1 VDFITNVSI
10 ILNHLFIHSV
20 NLKFKSP
27 LGLWEL
33 LKTKTNYLSGEYMD
47 NKEIKRAVKKRY
59 AKFAQ
64 ENASCCPTCASKKGD
79 ITKQTEIIGY
89 SANELKNIPESAILG
104 LGCGNPTALADLKEG
119 ETVLDLGSGA
129 GIDVFLSA
137 NKVGAR
143 GHVIGVDMT
152 EEMIK
157 KAEKIAKENG
167 YKNVEFRLGEIENL
181 PVKDNTVDV
190 IISNCVINLS
200 PDKLQTFK
208 EAFRV
213 LKPGGRLMVSDLVT
227 EGVLPD
233 DIKKSFDAWS
243 GCIAGALEKNVYLET
258 IKKAGFRD
266 VEIVSQNRYA
276 EKEIDNR
283 LVGKIT
289 SIKVRAYK

>member
-1 VDFITNVSI
+1 
-10 ILNHLFIHSV
+10 
-20 NLKFKSP
+20 
-27 LGLWEL
+27 
-33 LKTKTNYLSGEYMD
+33 MD
-47 NKEIKRAVKKRY
+47 DREIKKAVKKRY
-59 AKFAQ
+59 TKFAQ
-64 ENASCCPTCASKKGD
+64 DNTSCCPTCNSKKNG
-79 ITKQTEIIGY
+79 ITEQTKSIGY
-89 SANELKNIPESAILG
+89 SANELKSIPESAVMG
-104 LGCGNPTALADLKEG
+104 LGCGNPTVLADLKEG

-137 NKVGAR
+137 NKVGES
-143 GHVIGVDMT
+143 GHVIGIDMT

-181 PVKDNTVDV
+181 PVKDSTVDV

-227 EGVLPD
+227 EGALPD
-233 DIKKSFDAWS
+233 DIKKNYDAW
-243 GCIAGALEKNVYLET
+243 GACIAGALEKNEYLET

-266 VEIVSQNRYA
+266 VEIVSQNRYTQ
-276 EKEIDNR
+276 KENDGR
-283 LVGKIT
+283 LAGKIT

>member
-1 VDFITNVSI
+1 
-10 ILNHLFIHSV
+10 
-20 NLKFKSP
+20 
-27 LGLWEL
+27 
-33 LKTKTNYLSGEYMD
+33 MD
-47 NKEIKRAVKKRY
+47 NKEIKKAVKKRY
-59 AKFAQ
+59 TNFAQ
-64 ENASCCPTCASKKGD
+64 ENTSCCPTCGSKKND
-79 ITKQTEIIGY
+79 LTKQTESIGY
-89 SANELKNIPESAILG
+89 STNELKSIPESAVMG

-129 GIDVFLSA
+129 GIDVFLAA
-137 NKVGAR
+137 NKVGES

-157 KAEKIAKENG
+157 RAKKIAKENG

-181 PVKDNTVDV
+181 PVKDNTVEV

-227 EGVLPD
+227 EDVLPD
-233 DIKKSFDAWS
+233 DVKKSFDAWS
-243 GCIAGALEKNVYLET
+243 GCIAGALEKNLYIET

-266 VEIVSQNRYA
+266 IRIVSQNRYT
-276 EKEIDNR
+276 EKVFDSR

>member
-1 VDFITNVSI
+1 
-10 ILNHLFIHSV
+10 
-20 NLKFKSP
+20 
-27 LGLWEL
+27 
-33 LKTKTNYLSGEYMD
+33 MD
-47 NKEIKRAVKKRY
+47 NTEIKKAVKQRY
-59 AKFAQ
+59 ETIAK
-64 ENASCCPTCASKKGD
+64 ENISCCLSCSCEKND
-79 ITKQTEIIGY
+79 ISKQTESIGY
-89 SANELKNIPESAILG
+89 SANELKNIPENAVLG
-104 LGCGNPTALADLKEG
+104 LGCGNPTALADLKNG
-119 ETVLDLGSGA
+119 EVVLDLGSGA
-129 GIDVFLSA
+129 GIDVFLAA
-137 NKVGAR
+137 NKVGPD

-157 KAEKIAKENG
+157 RAEKIAKENR

-200 PDKLQTFK
+200 TDKLQTFK

-227 EGVLPD
+227 EGDLPQ

-243 GCIAGALEKNVYLET
+243 GCIAGALEKNVYLEA
-258 IKKAGFRD
+258 IKKAGFGH
-266 VEIVSQNRYA
+266 VEIISQNRYTQ
-276 EKEIDNR
+276 KEIDKR

>member
-1 VDFITNVSI
+1 
-10 ILNHLFIHSV
+10 
-20 NLKFKSP
+20 
-27 LGLWEL
+27 
-33 LKTKTNYLSGEYMD
+33 MD
-47 NKEIKRAVKKRY
+47 DKEIKKAVKKRY
-59 AKFAQ
+59 SKFAKD
-64 ENASCCPTCASKKGD
+64 NTSCCTTCNSKKNR
-79 ITKQTEIIGY
+79 ITEQTKSIGY
-89 SANELKNIPESAILG
+89 STNELKSIPESAVIG

-137 NKVGAR
+137 NKVGES

-157 KAEKIAKENG
+157 KAEKIAKQNG

-181 PVKDNTVDV
+181 PVKDNAVDV
-190 IISNCVINLS
+190 VISNCVINLS
-200 PDKLQTFK
+200 TDKLQTFK

-243 GCIAGALEKNVYLET
+243 GCIAGALEKNIYIET

-266 VEIVSQNRYA
+266 VKIVNQNRYT

-289 SIKVRAYK
+289 SIKIRAYK